1 MNISHSKELDL
12 SICIVSWNVK
22 DLLREC
28 LSSIGDA
35 KPDLKFEVVVVDNY
49 SRDGSADMVREE
61 FPSVTLIPNRVNRGF
76 ASACNQAIR
85 GSGGRYILLLNPDTL
100 IQSGALEEMV
110 RFLDERPSAGGG
122 GPKLINPDGSLQP
135 SVRMFP
141 TFKSSLGQFT
151 ILGDLGFF
159 HRTVNKYLARDFDYA
174 GPSIVEQ
181 PMGAALFLK
190 REAIDS
196 VGLLD
201 ESFFLY
207 FEEVDLCSRLTL
219 SGRSLWY
226 NPGAVIVHIGGASTG
241 KAAGLALF
249 RLMESQFKYFK
260 KHFGP
265 NPTARFKVIFK
276 PLFLLGEYW
285 SLIQNLVSLSGAY
298 ISGRPRAE
306 KERKGAR
313 LRMRWDFLT
322 KHLIDFL
329 LL

>member
-1 MNISHSKELDL
+1 MNISLAKEIDL

-28 LSSIGDA
+28 LSSIGA
-35 KPDLKFEVVVVDNY
+35 ATPALKFEVVVVDNN
-49 SRDGSADMVREE
+49 SRDGSVDMVRKE
-61 FPSVTLIPNRVNRGF
+61 FPSVTLISNRVNRGF
-76 ASACNQAIR
+76 AFACNQVIR
-85 GSGGRYILLLNPDTL
+85 GSRSRYILLLNPDTL
-100 IQSGALEEMV
+100 IQSGSLEEMV

-135 SVRMFP
+135 SVRMYP

-159 HRTVNKYLARDFDYA
+159 HQTVNRYLEKGFDYEY
-174 GPSIVEQ
+174 PSIVEQ
-181 PMGAALFLK
+181 PMGAALFFRRSALD
-190 REAIDS
+190 A

-207 FEEVDLCSRLTL
+207 FEEVDLCLRLFL

-226 NPGAVIVHIGGASTG
+226 NPGAVIVHIGGGSTG

-249 RLMESQFKYFK
+249 RLMESQFKYFI

-265 NPTARFKVIFK
+265 RPTAWFKIIFK

-285 SLIQNLVSLSGAY
+285 SLIRNLASLLGAY
-298 ISGRPRAE
+298 ISGSPRAE
-306 KERKGAR
+306 KERKKNR

-322 KHLIDFL
+322 KYLIDFL